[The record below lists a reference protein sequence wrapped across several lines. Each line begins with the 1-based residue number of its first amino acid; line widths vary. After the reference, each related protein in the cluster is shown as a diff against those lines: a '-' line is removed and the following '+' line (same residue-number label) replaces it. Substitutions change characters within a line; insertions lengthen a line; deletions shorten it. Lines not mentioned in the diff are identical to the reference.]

1 MNKTK
6 REKLQK
12 LAEVLSQLKEEFV
25 ELDETIDK
33 IGEVMLPWF
42 ISPELITRPV
52 IISLWGM
59 TGTGKTSLIKRLVEL
74 LGIFGCFSYFD
85 CSEINENG
93 DSPEDDGSNSFVGGK
108 ILNSRGAILFED
120 TKYIEDRLKRS
131 VLVFDEFQKLRSI
144 NNLGG
149 ELPSRGTIESQ
160 IWELIDKGKIEL
172 SQSSYKISK
181 EIHERTFMISRLI
194 YFIREELGDIKLDKN
209 CFLLKK
215 EDFEEKVI
223 PSLGSSYLY
232 LEHLIS
238 GSFEGVDL
246 ENLKETS
253 ETVYPIPGV
262 FPIGNINKADY
273 FSKISNI
280 NYGFCKKGVYALS
293 LFPKLMSISPDY
305 LYLDEEEDKKRSH
318 SPNSHKTS
326 PVILGDIIQE
336 LFDFFKDKEFN
347 STFELADLY
356 EEYLDTMKKPGVVLD
371 VSQSIIFVIGNLH
384 AAYDM
389 SFDISSDNLA
399 DEFKKRTEKVNVAKV
414 RKSLLKLFRP
424 EQVGRL
430 GTNLIQYPSISS
442 VGLKKVVDQEL
453 TKIKCRVRDYLNL
466 ELIFSKSVSD
476 VLFSE
481 GSIPALGVRPIK
493 SITGLFNSKLSSKLT
508 ALKFHNPDITKLRI
522 SLKEEI
528 LEKGVAVFS
537 ITGDRVEEILFEL
550 ELGNKNKKKKGS
562 YIIAVHEMG
571 HAIVNLHNSG
581 RLPIQIVSRD
591 TNGGGFTDLGEE
603 VIESSLTTTEYI
615 NRIQTLLA
623 GVTAENLVFNEGKKA
638 DIFDRSEYN
647 YTTLGC
653 VEDLEEAWEIIADL
667 YRYDAIK
674 LFNEGGSIEST
685 IETSPCVLKSF
696 GADERNSSGITA
708 GIRDKKYEDL
718 SPALKFHSRI
728 CTEILKDNMKLL
740 ANGSLVLAELGTLTG
755 KEFSELVDK
764 FGSPSLRLIKKR
776 GPIDIE
782 RDTLEKLKSLVDD

>member
-59 TGTGKTSLIKRLVEL
+59 TGTGKTSLIKRLIEL

-93 DSPEDDGSNSFVGGK
+93 DSPEEDGSNSFVVGK

-120 TKYIEDRLKRS
+120 TRYIEDRLKRS

-144 NNLGG
+144 DNLGG
-149 ELPSRGTIESQ
+149 ELPSRGAIESQ

-172 SQSSYKISK
+172 SQRAYRVSK

-215 EDFEEKVI
+215 EDFEEKVV
-223 PSLGSSYLY
+223 PSLSSSCLY
-232 LEHLIS
+232 LEHLIND
-238 GSFEGVDL
+238 SFEGIDL
-246 ENLKETS
+246 GSLKETPRI
-253 ETVYPIPGV
+253 YPIPGV
-262 FPIGNINKADY
+262 FPIGNINRANY

-280 NYGFCKKGVYALS
+280 NYEFFKKGAFALN
-293 LFPKLMSISPDY
+293 LFPKLMSVSPD
-305 LYLDEEEDKKRSH
+305 YLDEEEDERESH
-318 SPNSHKTS
+318 CPGSDNSHKAT
-326 PVILGDIIQE
+326 PAILRDVIQE
-336 LFDFFKDKEFN
+336 LFDFFRDKEFN

-356 EEYLDTMKKPGVVLD
+356 EEYLDIMKKPGIVLD

-399 DEFKKRTEKVNVAKV
+399 DEFKKRTEKVSVAKV

-430 GTNLIQYPSISS
+430 GINLIQYPSISS
-442 VGLKKVVDQEL
+442 VGLKRVVDQEL
-453 TKIKCRVRDYLNL
+453 TKIRGRVRDYLDL
-466 ELIFSKSVSD
+466 ELIFSESVSD

-481 GSIPALGVRPIK
+481 GSIPALGVRPVK

-508 ALKFHNPDITKLRI
+508 TLKFHNPNITKLSI
-522 SLKEEI
+522 STKEEI
-528 LEKGVAVFS
+528 LKDGVAVFS
-537 ITGDRVEEILFEL
+537 ITGDEVEETLFEL
-550 ELGNKNKKKKGS
+550 ELGSKNKKNKGS

-581 RLPIQIVSRD
+581 RLPVQVVSRA

-603 VIESSLTTTEYI
+603 IIESSLTTTEYI

-623 GVTAENLVFNEGKKA
+623 GVTAENLVFNEGKRA
-638 DIFDRSEYN
+638 DIFDRAEYN

-674 LFNEGGSIEST
+674 LFNESGSIEST
-685 IETSPCVLKSF
+685 IETSPCVLKSL

-708 GIRDKKYEDL
+708 GIRDKKHEDL

-740 ANGSLVLAELGTLTG
+740 AKGSLVLAELGTLTG
-755 KEFSELVDK
+755 KEFGELVDK

-782 RDTLEKLKSLVDD
+782 RDTLEKLKALVDD